1 VPGKKDSA
9 AIIVQAMQD
18 MRSERVIPQ
27 MGDWNTAYWEQF
39 QNPLYHGKGTA
50 ADLAAKARKA
60 LELTLPSH

>member
-1 VPGKKDSA
+1 
-9 AIIVQAMQD
+9 M
-18 MRSERVIPQ
+18 IPQ

-60 LELTLPSH
+60 LEQTLPSH